1 MTARSILT
9 TVACFLFCTFM
20 QFGGTLAPPPWT
32 IGAGAIS
39 AAVFLMLLRFF
50 DVELPFAW
58 LRILLCA
65 CVSAAGVAGGFASGN
80 SNLLIWWSPVAAA
93 GVAIFWWA
101 VTRGLGKRCQLC
113 NRWLRRSV
121 VSFGCPR
128 CGLVVCEQCWEFD
141 HLRCRLCEQ
150 NRVPAFPPDG
160 RWWDRHLGARV
171 NHGRCQICQT
181 TSDQADLRSCGRCGR
196 PQCRECWDYAN
207 GQCSRCN
214 WIMDDLP
221 EPLRPYMLKTPA
233 ASHLEN

>member
-80 SNLLIWWSPVAAA
+80 SNLLIWWSPVARLESPSS
-93 GVAIFWWA
+93 GGQSLEGWENVASSA
-101 VTRGLGKRCQLC
+101 TGG
-113 NRWLRRSV
+113 S
-121 VSFGCPR
+121 G
-128 CGLVVCEQCWEFD
+128 
-141 HLRCRLCEQ
+141 
-150 NRVPAFPPDG
+150 
-160 RWWDRHLGARV
+160 
-171 NHGRCQICQT
+171 
-181 TSDQADLRSCGRCGR
+181 
-196 PQCRECWDYAN
+196 
-207 GQCSRCN
+207 GQ
-214 WIMDDLP
+214 
-221 EPLRPYMLKTPA
+221 
-233 ASHLEN
+233 